1 MGEGWGVATL
11 PSVVPL
17 SPSLKMSGPKRMSSC
32 MKARISWS
40 SDGAL
45 LEANLPCV
53 RGRARGQAAVGYRW
67 GWGSG

>member
-1 MGEGWGVATL
+1 M

-17 SPSLKMSGPKRMSSC
+17 SPSWKMSGPKRMSSC

-45 LEANLPCV
+45 LEANLPCG
-53 RGRARGQAAVGYRW
+53 RGRARGQAAVG
-67 GWGSG
+67 